1 MYQAGAWAG
10 GNVADARHER
20 PAVTAYDSLHV
31 LYANVKKHRFL
42 SHMEA
47 SCVDSSVA
55 GSASQELHVAVDL
68 KGGDGQNAQTVNAD
82 PTFTDVFLEMRISP
96 TPEPFVFEVT
106 QGARASSRDPSGGFT
121 GGTGRGFIVKAVST
135 GNGRWEAWLQP
146 IGGYASGSATY

>member
-1 MYQAGAWAG
+1 M
-10 GNVADARHER
+10 ADARHER
-20 PAVTAYDSLHV
+20 PAVTAYDSLHL
-31 LYANVKKHRFL
+31 LYATVKKHRFL

-96 TPEPFVFEVT
+96 APEPFALRLLR
-106 QGARASSRDPSGGFT
+106 ARALR
-121 GGTGRGFIVKAVST
+121 RGIRRAASQAALAV
-135 GNGRWEAWLQP
+135 
-146 IGGYASGSATY
+146 ASL